1 MIHIA
6 TCFDQNYEVPF
17 LVLANSIE
25 THSRSNVTIHAIYN
39 GPVDYARAT
48 AQNLKKLNMMFY
60 DGSGFLGKYRATG
73 PQTATTFSRLH
84 LHQLLNG
91 VSRVIYLDTD
101 VIVRSDLGALF
112 DVDLS

>member
-25 THSRSNVTIHAIYN
+25 THSRSNVTIHAIDN

-60 DGSGFLGKYRATG
+60 DGSGF
-73 PQTATTFSRLH
+73 SRKIPRH
-84 LHQLLNG
+84 
-91 VSRVIYLDTD
+91 
-101 VIVRSDLGALF
+101 GAANRHR
-112 DVDLS
+112 LSHVCIFISYSME